1 MALGFNKMNTSIKFQ
16 KKGERE
22 ITDFLAQESLLDYIE
37 DTLDAELKRKIED
50 KIKNNPEIK
59 LQLKCIQES
68 QMLCRTLAQASSN
81 DKNIKSLSNHS
92 SDAQDLLMKLGFYRW
107 STGHKFIFEALFVS
121 FGVVALCMVIPWDKL
136 LEIKLPTSNSI
147 LLQQTRHKNLNS
159 SDIEAEDSKILSQ
172 TEDKVKKAEAIVVTA
187 VPEAPI
193 EKETTKKQNKAIVG
207 VLYRGQILIPK
218 IEDANAKLVDRISEI
233 GARKAGDVPLG
244 WRRGSGSYFHF
255 TLPESKYQDV
265 QKIFNEFGVL
275 KIAKEKHD
283 RVMPEGT
290 IRLIINVEEK

>member
-1 MALGFNKMNTSIKFQ
+1 MSNSIKYQ

-37 DTLDAELKRKIED
+37 DKLDTELKRKIED
-50 KIKNNPEIK
+50 KIKNSPEIK
-59 LQLKCIQES
+59 LQLKYIEES
-68 QMLCRTLAQASSN
+68 QRLCRTLAQASSN
-81 DKNIKSLSNHS
+81 DKNIKSLSSHR

-159 SDIEAEDSKILSQ
+159 LDIEAEDSKISSPA
-172 TEDKVKKAEAIVVTA
+172 EDKIKKAEAVVA
-187 VPEAPI
+187 SVVPEVPI
-193 EKETTKKQNKAIVG
+193 EKETTKKQNKSIVG
-207 VLYRGQILIPK
+207 VLYRGQIIIPK
-218 IEDANAKLVDRISEI
+218 IEDVNATLVDKITEI

-255 TLPESKYQDV
+255 TMPESKYQDV

-290 IRLIINVEEK
+290 IRLIINVEGK